1 MKKFVSPKL
10 GPKLGFAI
18 FSRFHHYF
26 SLVLHKIAAWDN
38 IKHLVELKPQKKKKK
53 KKSDPNWG

>member
-26 SLVLHKIAAWDN
+26 SLVLH
-38 IKHLVELKPQKKKKK
+38 LKKKKKK